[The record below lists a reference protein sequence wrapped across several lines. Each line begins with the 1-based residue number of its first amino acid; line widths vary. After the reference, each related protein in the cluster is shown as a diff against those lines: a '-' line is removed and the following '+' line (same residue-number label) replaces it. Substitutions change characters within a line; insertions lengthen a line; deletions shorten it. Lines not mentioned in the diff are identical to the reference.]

1 MDIRTDL
8 TPRDL
13 LPKIDRLWAA
23 SAGKIEA
30 IDRDFDTA
38 KGAPVFTVAGRYT
51 AQGWTEWTQG
61 FQIGAAVLQYDA
73 TGDAEFLTLGRD
85 RTRDVMAPHITH
97 VGVHDHGFNNL
108 STYGNLLRLGL
119 EGRFDADPWEL
130 EFYRLAIKCSGAVQ
144 ASRWTDLADDYG
156 YIQSFNG
163 PHSLFID
170 TMRSLRILGVAHQ
183 LGHVLM
189 GEGDTRISLL
199 GRLARHAVTTAR
211 FNVFYGEDRDVYDLS
226 GRVAHEAVFNVRSG
240 AFRCPTTQQGYSGF
254 STWTRGLAWAI
265 CGFAELLEFLD
276 TVDDTTLAAE
286 PFGAGLKAIVERATR
301 VTCEFYIDNTAA
313 DGVPYWDTGAPDLA
327 ALGDW
332 RGRPSDPFNDHEPVD
347 SSAAAIAAQGLL
359 RYGHWLT
366 AAGRDGASY
375 TAAGLTVLDTLFD
388 TPYLSEDPEH
398 HGLILHS
405 QYHRPNG
412 WDHVP
417 PGRAIPCGEATMW
430 GDYHAREAALYVQRL
445 ATDAPYLTFFS
456 V

>member
-1 MDIRTDL
+1 M
-8 TPRDL
+8 
-13 LPKIDRLWAA
+13 
-23 SAGKIEA
+23 
-30 IDRDFDTA
+30 
-38 KGAPVFTVAGRYT
+38 
-51 AQGWTEWTQG
+51 
-61 FQIGAAVLQYDA
+61 
-73 TGDAEFLTLGRD
+73 
-85 RTRDVMAPHITH
+85 
-97 VGVHDHGFNNL
+97 
-108 STYGNLLRLGL
+108 
-119 EGRFDADPWEL
+119 
-130 EFYRLAIKCSGAVQ
+130 
-144 ASRWTDLADDYG
+144 
-156 YIQSFNG
+156 
-163 PHSLFID
+163 
-170 TMRSLRILGVAHQ
+170 
-183 LGHVLM
+183 
-189 GEGDTRISLL
+189 
-199 GRLARHAVTTAR
+199 
-211 FNVFYGEDRDVYDLS
+211 
-226 GRVAHEAVFNVRSG
+226 
-240 AFRCPTTQQGYSGF
+240 
-254 STWTRGLAWAI
+254 
-265 CGFAELLEFLD
+265 
-276 TVDDTTLAAE
+276 
-286 PFGAGLKAIVERATR
+286 
-301 VTCEFYIDNTAA
+301 TCEFYIDNTAA

-388 TPYLSEDPEH
+388 TPYLSEDPDH